1 MSSEQVLVA
10 TSPTL
15 PGYEIL
21 RVVGPVYGITVR
33 SRGVGGRFV
42 AGIQTLAGGEIT
54 AYTSECEKARAE
66 SLQRMIDKTREV
78 GGNAVVSA
86 DFETS
91 DILQGIATIFAVY
104 GTAVV
109 VKPTGQAAVAPPV
122 ENVCP
127 NCKAP
132 VPTGSSFCQ
141 SCGMK
146 L

>member
-1 MSSEQVLVA
+1 MSSEQVLVV

-66 SLQRMIDKTREV
+66 SLQRMMDKAREV
-78 GGNAVVSA
+78 GANAVVSA

-91 DILQGIATIFAVY
+91 DILQGIATIFAAY

-109 VKPTGQAAVAPPV
+109 VKPIGQAPRV
-122 ENVCP
+122 ENLCP

-132 VPTGSSFCQ
+132 IPVGSSFCQ
-141 SCGMK
+141 SCGTK

>member
-1 MSSEQVLVA
+1 VSREQVLVV

-15 PGYEIL
+15 PGYEVI

-54 AYTSECEKARAE
+54 AYTSECEKARDE
-66 SLQRMIDKTREV
+66 SLQRMMDKAREI
-78 GGNAVVSA
+78 GANAVISA

-91 DILQGIATIFAVY
+91 DILQGIATIFAAY

-109 VKPTGQAAVAPPV
+109 VKPTGQATVAPPV

-132 VPTGSSFCQ
+132 IPTGSSFCQ
-141 SCGMK
+141 SCGTK

>member
-1 MSSEQVLVA
+1 MSGEQVLVA

-15 PGYEIL
+15 PGYEIV
-21 RVVGPVYGITVR
+21 RVLGPVYGITVR

-42 AGIQTLAGGEIT
+42 AGIQTLTGGEIT

-66 SLQRMIDKTREV
+66 SLQRMIDKAREI
-78 GGNAVVSA
+78 GANAVVSA

-91 DILQGIATIFAVY
+91 DILQGIATIFAAY

-109 VKPTGQAAVAPPV
+109 AKPTGQGVTAPPV
-122 ENVCP
+122 QNVCP

-132 VPTGSSFCQ
+132 IPPGSSFCQ
-141 SCGMK
+141 NCGTK

>member
-1 MSSEQVLVA
+1 MSREQVLVA

-15 PGYEIL
+15 PGYEII

-66 SLQRMIDKTREV
+66 SLQRMMDKAREI
-78 GGNAVVSA
+78 GANAIVSA

-91 DILQGIATIFAVY
+91 DILQGIATIFAAY

-109 VKPTGQAAVAPPV
+109 IKPTGQVAAAPPV
-122 ENVCP
+122 EKVCP

-132 VPTGSSFCQ
+132 IPTDASFCQ
-141 SCGMK
+141 ACGTK